1 MCELADAS
9 LVTAM
14 SATPHSGGWFCT
26 AGFGRP
32 RSMLDGRA
40 YMLATASE
48 RRKADFDGMAFRR
61 PITQSLLNLAMA
73 DKIEG
78 H

>member
-26 AGFGRP
+26 AGFGRVP
-32 RSMLDGRA
+32 PINLNELLDI
-40 YMLATASE
+40 E
-48 RRKADFDGMAFRR
+48 D
-61 PITQSLLNLAMA
+61 LLNVRS
-73 DKIEG
+73 
-78 H
+78 